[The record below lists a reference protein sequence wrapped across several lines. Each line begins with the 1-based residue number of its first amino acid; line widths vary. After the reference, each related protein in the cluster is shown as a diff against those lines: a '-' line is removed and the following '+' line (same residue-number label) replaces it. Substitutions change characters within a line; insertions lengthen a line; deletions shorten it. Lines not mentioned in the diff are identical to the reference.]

1 MFILKFVSVNLNRL
15 ILLPPEF
22 TEIEDR
28 IRSITRQNYQELDDD
43 REIFNM
49 LEQLSELNINVQMRR
64 RMIYRLDHLRRTRFH
79 YFQYLNYIDNQ
90 LNSIQKLNGV
100 YKEILK
106 EEVITEITKQD
117 ANFIFDL
124 AKRLALPEEYKLLEK
139 IINRVKLENRLLL
152 EADTVIFDAVENS
165 KLTYNDKQQLQY
177 LRIKRFTLFSYQ
189 VAISL
194 IVDVENGFVLRRQIL
209 ADQYLN
215 KSLRKKLMD
224 QFNEKIIPICLNIEP
239 DQPQL
244 YPQEYLQINNF
255 IDTITF
261 ENYQNLLVDG
271 SIDYIIQNSQLS
283 VELKLQLHSKQNMMY
298 FYFDYVRQINEADHE
313 QDLLELRNEL
323 SNDKILPSD
332 LKNNLI
338 QMIDKRIADDD
349 TCKYCKRND
358 FKCIRIQP
366 RNYESELTRLITE
379 VDDLKVRVL
388 RLEKDNRIIKRN
400 LLQCKLLDEE
410 LNDII

>member
-1 MFILKFVSVNLNRL
+1 MTYVSQILNDPNK
-15 ILLPPEF
+15 
-22 TEIEDR
+22 
-28 IRSITRQNYQELDDD
+28 
-43 REIFNM
+43 
-49 LEQLSELNINVQMRR
+49 
-64 RMIYRLDHLRRTRFH
+64 
-79 YFQYLNYIDNQ
+79 
-90 LNSIQKLNGV
+90 
-100 YKEILK
+100 
-106 EEVITEITKQD
+106 ITKQD
-117 ANFIFDL
+117 ANFMFDL
-124 AKRLALPEEYKLLEK
+124 AKRLALSEEYKLLKK

-152 EADTVIFDAVENS
+152 EADTIIFDVIENS
-165 KLTYNDKQQLQY
+165 KLTYDDKQQLQN
-177 LRIKRFTLFSYQ
+177 LRIKRFTFFSYQ
-189 VAISL
+189 VAI
-194 IVDVENGFVLRRQIL
+194 N
-209 ADQYLN
+209 
-215 KSLRKKLMD
+215 
-224 QFNEKIIPICLNIEP
+224 QFDEKIIPICLNIEP

-261 ENYQNLLVDG
+261 ENYQDLLVDG
-271 SIDYIIQNSQLS
+271 SIDHMIRNSQLS

-349 TCKYCKRND
+349 TCKYCKKND
-358 FKCIRIQP
+358 FKYIRIQL
-366 RNYESELTRLITE
+366 RNYESELTQLITK

-400 LLQCKLLDEE
+400 LLQHKLLDEE